1 MIDYRLSVLVLEG
14 IDDKAIK
21 LNLNEIIYIYK
32 WSVIVYFIFVIMTV
46 IIKVNYTNLKG
57 PNVKE

>member
-21 LNLNEIIYIYK
+21 LNLNEIIYIYINDQL
-32 WSVIVYFIFVIMTV
+32 SFIS
-46 IIKVNYTNLKG
+46 YL
-57 PNVKE
+57 

>member
-21 LNLNEIIYIYK
+21 LNLNEIIYINDQL
-32 WSVIVYFIFVIMTV
+32 SFIS
-46 IIKVNYTNLKG
+46 YL
-57 PNVKE
+57 